1 VDCATPMPKY
11 KCHKEVWALKI
22 KEVIPVNADEP
33 DGAVKCVFVM
43 DNIFAA
49 RIFTEEELFRKPR
62 PKAGMYYVQYP
73 DSYESFSPGD
83 EFEKG
88 YTLIGS
94 DHEKTIIVK

>member
-1 VDCATPMPKY
+1 MDCQTQMPKY

-22 KEVIPVNADEP
+22 KEVISVNADEP
-33 DGAVKCVFVM
+33 NGAVKCVFEK

-49 RIFTEEELFRKPR
+49 RIFTEDQLLRKPV
-62 PKAGMYYVQYP
+62 PKSGFYYVQYP
-73 DSYESFSPGD
+73 DGYESFSPGD

-94 DHEKTIIVK
+94 SN